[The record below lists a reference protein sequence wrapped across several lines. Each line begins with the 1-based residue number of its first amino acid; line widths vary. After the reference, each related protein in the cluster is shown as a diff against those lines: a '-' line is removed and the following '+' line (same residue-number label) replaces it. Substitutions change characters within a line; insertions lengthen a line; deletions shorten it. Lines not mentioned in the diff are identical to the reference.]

1 MISMCSFLSMEA
13 SEICVFC
20 NQPVEEAPSA
30 TLNEKGC
37 RVGIRKASAKRKD
50 RIRCV
55 PGQQVHLECQ
65 RKYCHPSKISKALSE
80 AKQASANEG
89 HVLRSAEKIPFQNN
103 SDCFFVAN
111 QL

>member
-30 TLNEKGC
+30 TLTEKGC
-37 RVGIRKASAKRKD
+37 RGIKKASAKRKNH
-50 RIRCV
+50 IRCV
-55 PGQQVHLECQ
+55 PGQQVHLEC
-65 RKYCHPSKISKALSE
+65 RWKYCHPSEISKALSE
-80 AKQASANEG
+80 AKQASSNEG
-89 HVLRSAEKIPFQNN
+89 HVLRSTEKMPFQIN